1 MPSATRTLDFHFRP
15 WRGPPRVRSLWME
28 NALAREDCDTRTFA
42 GDASY
47 DVCII
52 GGGFTG
58 LWTAIRLREFDAGIG
73 IAIVEADLCGAGASG
88 RNSGGTGH
96 WWSKLPTLFKALG
109 KNDATFLLNKSVS
122 ILDDM
127 SEFIARNGIDCEL
140 RRGSSTWTATAPAQ
154 VGAWNAMFRAAEKM
168 GLEPPYTHM
177 SKEELRALFGAG
189 PYYAGVVE
197 GGAMRVQP
205 ALLARGLRKVALA
218 GRVDIFEK
226 SPVTRVRS
234 GASGVT
240 VETAIGRITAQQVVL
255 AANAWMAHLP
265 EFRSSVMVVSSDIIA
280 TDPIP
285 DILKERGLDSRPGSR
300 NSRLMLNYGGRTPDG
315 RVYLGRGGGTIA
327 YDAHIGP
334 EFDYSSKQSKEVE
347 ADFRYLYP
355 ELRDIP
361 ITRGWGGP
369 IDRSTIGLPWF
380 GQFADERIHYAIGY
394 AGHGVSATAI
404 AGRTISARVVGRTD
418 EWIDTAACLWRARQ
432 GSFPPEPIRYVGG
445 HFVRAAVLRKELA
458 ENAGRKPS
466 VLDDRL
472 AAFAPATVTDL
483 GSRSQR
489 RSSS

>member
-1 MPSATRTLDFHFRP
+1 MTTTSRSMEFSFRR
-15 WRGPPRVRSLWME
+15 WRGPPRVRSLWMD
-28 NALAREDCDTRTFA
+28 NALAREAGGTPRTFA
-42 GDASY
+42 GEAAY
-47 DVCII
+47 DVCIV

-58 LWTAIRLREFDAGIG
+58 LWTAIRLREFDAGIRV
-73 IAIVEADLCGAGASG
+73 AILEADLCGAGASG

-96 WWSKLPTLFKALG
+96 WWSKLPTLLKALG
-109 KNDATFLLNKSVS
+109 KDGATLLLDKSVS

-127 SEFIARNGIDCEL
+127 ADFVSRHGIDCEL

-154 VGAWNAMFRAAEKM
+154 VGAWDAMLRAAEKI
-168 GLEPPYTHM
+168 GLDPPYKTLT
-177 SKEELRALFGAG
+177 KEELRAQFGAG

-197 GGAMRVQP
+197 EGAMRVQP
-205 ALLARGLRKVALA
+205 AFLARGLRRVALA
-218 GRVDIFEK
+218 LGVDIFEN
-226 SPVTRVRS
+226 SPVTRIAS
-234 GASGVT
+234 EPSGVR
-240 VETAIGRITAQQVVL
+240 VETEGGRILAQQVVL

-285 DILKERGLDSRPGSR
+285 DILRERGLESRPGSR
-300 NSRLMLNYGGRTPDG
+300 NSRMMLNYGGRTPDG

-334 EFDYSSKQSKEVE
+334 EFDYSEKQSKEIE

-380 GQFADERIHYAIGY
+380 GRLADDRIHYAIGY

-404 AGRTISARVVGRTD
+404 AGRAISARILGRKD
-418 EWIDTAACLWRARQ
+418 EWTETAACLWRARQ
-432 GSFPPEPIRYVGG
+432 GRFPPEPIRYIGG

-458 ENAGRKPS
+458 ENAGRTPS
-466 VLDDRL
+466 AIDRRL

-483 GSRSQR
+483 ASRAH
-489 RSSS
+489 